1 MQPIKHLPTYTSDGQ
16 LGWLETVP
24 FMRPMPVRQATE
36 NAHFDVLIVGAGF
49 TGLATAGRL
58 AELRP
63 EARIAVVDALEVGQG
78 SSGRNAGFIID
89 VPHTLDPAKPDAVL
103 NGMFRDLNNMAIAR
117 LQAIQAQQGLDVCW
131 HAAGKYLAAH
141 ENKHIA
147 NLSAFTTMLE
157 SIGERYE
164 TLAGSALANRLGTD
178 YYQQAVYTA
187 GNILVNP
194 AALAISVASALP
206 SNVTLLENSPILHA
220 DFARKTIQTANAQL
234 SADTIVMATNA
245 FSEQFGIGRRA
256 ITPVFTYASM
266 TRPLRDAELSSF
278 ASVQPWG
285 LTSAHAAG
293 TTVRLTSDRRLFIRN
308 VLNYQPNLTSNQALL
323 TAAQAQ
329 HRQSYVARFP
339 HLSNVPF
346 EHTWG
351 GLICVTTNHEPVFT
365 QHAQGVYAA
374 AAMNGVGVA
383 KGTYLGYYMAEWICD
398 KPSVALDFIRQHA
411 APNWIPP
418 DPIRSTGVRLR
429 LGLEARTAQGEI

>member
-49 TGLATAGRL
+49 TGLATTGRL

-278 ASVQPWG
+278 ASMQMMTAPHHV
-285 LTSAHAAG
+285 AG
-293 TTVRLTSDRRLFIRN
+293 GSCWRR
-308 VLNYQPNLTSNQALL
+308 
-323 TAAQAQ
+323 
-329 HRQSYVARFP
+329 
-339 HLSNVPF
+339 
-346 EHTWG
+346 
-351 GLICVTTNHEPVFT
+351 
-365 QHAQGVYAA
+365 
-374 AAMNGVGVA
+374 
-383 KGTYLGYYMAEWICD
+383 
-398 KPSVALDFIRQHA
+398 
-411 APNWIPP
+411 
-418 DPIRSTGVRLR
+418 
-429 LGLEARTAQGEI
+429 